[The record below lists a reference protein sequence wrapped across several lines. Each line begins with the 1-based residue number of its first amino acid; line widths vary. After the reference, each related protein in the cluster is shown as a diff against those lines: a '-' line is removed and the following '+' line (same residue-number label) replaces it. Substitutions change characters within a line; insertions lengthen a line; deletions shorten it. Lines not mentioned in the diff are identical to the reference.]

1 MSSARH
7 RLPLILVSLLLSAA
21 TVTWGQSSTAVGAR
35 QGLPRTQVVQGCQH
49 YRVAPRHYI
58 VIACGDGNLYL
69 NGLQWR
75 YWHRYDAR
83 GHGYLVANDC
93 DPSCAE
99 GHFHRYPARF
109 HLTRARTD
117 HGHFVFHHVTVRFTG
132 NRPAHP
138 RYLKEL
144 QLVGHPV

>member
-7 RLPLILVSLLLSAA
+7 RQLLILVSLLFSVAAA
-21 TVTWGQSSTAVGAR
+21 TWSQPSAAVGAR
-35 QGLPRTQVVQGCQH
+35 QAQSRTQVVQACEH

-75 YWHRYDAR
+75 YWHQYDAR

-109 HLTRARTD
+109 HLTRARAD
-117 HGHFVFHHVTVRFTG
+117 HGHFVFHHVRVRFTG

-138 RYLKEL
+138 RYLEGL
-144 QLVGHPV
+144 QLVGYPI